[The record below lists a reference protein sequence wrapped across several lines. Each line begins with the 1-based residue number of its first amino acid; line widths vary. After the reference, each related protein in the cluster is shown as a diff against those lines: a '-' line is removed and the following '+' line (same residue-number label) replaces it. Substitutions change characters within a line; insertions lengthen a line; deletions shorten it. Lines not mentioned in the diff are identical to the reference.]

1 MRSDLNEPCCF
12 ANAADGPEDEPAS
25 SEIHALDQPI
35 LDGKDMPNLAIGKNV
50 ALKVLHALESY
61 VLPVFGKCQIARIER
76 YAIESFFATQATK
89 YSRSTIRSMRIAL
102 GLLLSL
108 RSEERMAEGG
118 FQQRSET
125 AEC

>member
-1 MRSDLNEPCCF
+1 MIAETAIDAGNEPRSLSHF
-12 ANAADGPEDEPAS
+12 S
-25 SEIHALDQPI
+25 
-35 LDGKDMPNLAIGKNV
+35 
-50 ALKVLHALESY
+50 
-61 VLPVFGKCQIARIER
+61 R
-76 YAIESFFATQATK
+76 YAIESFVATQAIK